1 MRPNSKTLDEMD
13 KFPEMRNFYIVMD
26 NVPIY
31 TSQDITNLIETRGY
45 RAIYL
50 PPYSPELNTIEDFWS
65 VVKNSV
71 KRSVFQETEDLKTRI
86 SKASESVSTKTL
98 HNIAQKSVENF

>member
-1 MRPNSKTLDEMD
+1 MGATLQGIALK

-26 NVPIY
+26 NAPIHIP
-31 TSQDITNLIETRGY
+31 QDITNLIETRDY

-71 KRSVFQETEDLKTRI
+71 KRSVFQENRRF
-86 SKASESVSTKTL
+86 
-98 HNIAQKSVENF
+98 EN